1 MSSVGGRGGC
11 DDGGMAA
18 SDLPVSGRVTLP
30 GWELVETFTTSGG
43 PGGQHANK
51 ASTRVEL
58 RFDVESSSVLT
69 PPEKRRVAGRLGP
82 VVRIVADDERSQARN
97 RDIARERL
105 AASLR
110 EALVPPRRR
119 VATRP
124 TRGSKERRLTGKRQ
138 QSERK
143 AARRRPGTED

>member
-1 MSSVGGRGGC
+1 
-11 DDGGMAA
+11 MAA
-18 SDLPVSGRVTLP
+18 MASDDLPISGRVTLP

-58 RFDVESSSVLT
+58 RFDVARSSVLGAA
-69 PPEKRRVAGRLGP
+69 EKRRVRDRLGP
-82 VVRIVADDERSQARN
+82 VVRVVADDERSQARN

-105 AASLR
+105 AATVR
-110 EALVPPRRR
+110 EAMVPPRRR

-143 AARRRPGTED
+143 ASRRRPGRDE